1 MGTRRFRE
9 TGTRRFRVLTLT
21 RHLKDTYVQKQRMD
35 TRNLIFLLDRSGS
48 MESCWD
54 DTIGGFNSFVSDQAL
69 LGGKLTLI
77 QFDHEILQ
85 VYSNTDLKDVVPLT
99 RKTFTPRGS
108 TALLDAIGSTIKEW
122 GGPPPTLII
131 LTDGHENASTK
142 FTKAHVK
149 DLIEQKQ
156 KEGWT
161 VMYLGANQDAFAE
174 AGAMG
179 IGAAHTMNYDVRDTP
194 EAFRS
199 LSAACS
205 QVASN

>member
-1 MGTRRFRE
+1 MANRTF
-9 TGTRRFRVLTLT
+9 
-21 RHLKDTYVQKQRMD
+21 
-35 TRNLIFLLDRSGS
+35 IFLLDRSGS
-48 MESCWD
+48 METCWD
-54 DTIGGFNSFVSDQAL
+54 DTIGGFNSFVSDQAT

-77 QFDHEILQ
+77 QFDHEILKS
-85 VYSNTDLKDVVPLT
+85 YSDLDLKEVKPLT
-99 RKTFTPRGS
+99 RSTFTPRGS
-108 TALLDAIGSTIKEW
+108 TALLDAIGSTVKEW
-122 GGPPPTLII
+122 TGPPATLII

-179 IGAAHTMNYDVRDTP
+179 IGAANTMNYDIRNTP

-205 QVASN
+205 QVSSN